1 MSMIDKSI
9 NVLYIDDEPH
19 NLTAFKAAF
28 RRDFNIFVADSAKN
42 AHKVIE
48 ENDIHIILSD
58 QRMPVMTGIEFF
70 ESIIEIH
77 PEPIRILITG
87 YTDINAVV
95 DAINRGQVYKYLTK
109 PWNEDDIRI
118 FVTTAYEVFNLRR
131 RNAELSKKL
140 LDANR
145 KLEFLL
151 RQSLLS

>member
-1 MSMIDKSI
+1 MRDKSI

-19 NLTAFKAAF
+19 NLIAFKAAF
-28 RRDFNIFVADSAKN
+28 RRDYNIFIAESA
-42 AHKVIE
+42 IE
-48 ENDIHIILSD
+48 ARKLVDENDIHIILSD
-58 QRMPVMTGIEFF
+58 QRMPIMTGIEFF
-70 ESIIEIH
+70 ESIIESH

-95 DAINRGQVYKYLTK
+95 DAINRGEVYKYLTK

-118 FVTTAYEVFNLRR
+118 FVTRAYEVFNLRR

>member
-1 MSMIDKSI
+1 MIDKSI
-9 NVLYIDDEPH
+9 NVLYVDDEPH

-28 RRDFNIFVADSAKN
+28 RRDFNVFVADSAN
-42 AHKVIE
+42 VARKVID

-70 ESIIEIH
+70 ESIIETH

-131 RNAELSKKL
+131 RNVELSKKL

>member
-1 MSMIDKSI
+1 MIDKSI
-9 NVLYIDDEPH
+9 NVLYVDDEPH

-28 RRDFNIFVADSAKN
+28 RRDFNVFVADSAKN
-42 AHKVIE
+42 ARKVIE

-70 ESIIEIH
+70 ESIIETH

-131 RNAELSKKL
+131 RNVELSKKL

>member
-1 MSMIDKSI
+1 MKEKVI
-9 NVLYIDDEPH
+9 NVLYVDDEPH

-28 RRDFNIFVADSAKN
+28 RRDYNIFLAECAQKAKEIVE
-42 AHKVIE
+42 AS
-48 ENDIHIILSD
+48 DIHVILSD
-58 QRMPVMTGIEFF
+58 QRMPVTTGIEFF
-70 ESIIEIH
+70 ESLIATR

-109 PWNEDDIRI
+109 PWNENDIRI
-118 FVTTAYEVFNLRR
+118 FVDRAYEVFKLRKE
-131 RNAELSKKL
+131 NEELNRKL

-145 KLEFLL
+145 KLEFLV

>member
-1 MSMIDKSI
+1 MRERHI

-28 RRDFNIFVADSAKN
+28 RRDYNVYLAESA
-42 AHKVIE
+42 VEGRQILE
-48 ENDIHIILSD
+48 TYDIHVILSD
-58 QRMPVMTGIEFF
+58 QRMPVTTGIEFF
-70 ESIIEIH
+70 ESLLDIY

-87 YTDINAVV
+87 YTDINAVI

-109 PWNEDDIRI
+109 PWNENDIRI
-118 FVTTAYEVFNLRR
+118 FVDRAYEVFNLRR
-131 RNAELSKKL
+131 ENAELTKKL

-145 KLEFLL
+145 KLEFLV

>member
-1 MSMIDKSI
+1 MIEKTI

-28 RRDFNIFVADSAKN
+28 RRDYNIFLADSAAEARKIVD
-42 AHKVIE
+42 A
-48 ENDIHIILSD
+48 NDIHVILSD
-58 QRMPVMTGIEFF
+58 QRMPLMTGIEFF
-70 ESIIEIH
+70 ESIIETH

-95 DAINRGQVYKYLTK
+95 DAINRGEVYKYLTK

-118 FVTTAYEVFNLRR
+118 FVTRAYEVFNLRR
-131 RNAELSKKL
+131 KNGELSKKL

>member
-1 MSMIDKSI
+1 MTDKSI
-9 NVLYIDDEPH
+9 NVLYLDDEPH
-19 NLTAFKAAF
+19 NLTAFRAAF
-28 RRDFNIFVADSAKN
+28 RRDFNIFLANTA
-42 AHKVIE
+42 IE
-48 ENDIHIILSD
+48 ARKIIDENDIHIILSD
-58 QRMPVMTGIEFF
+58 QRMPVTTGIEFF
-70 ESIIEIH
+70 ESIIASH

-118 FVTTAYEVFNLRR
+118 FVNRAYEVFNLRR
-131 RNAELSKKL
+131 KNAELSRKL